1 MNDIERQD
9 NVVVF
14 GNSGTGKSHMAR
26 GAGLGRLSV
35 GSTVAAALRHELLEA
50 KGERQLLNLH
60 RQLARLK
67 LLIIED
73 LGFVGLCRTGGELL
87 FEASSQCY
95 KRGSIMMTTNLTFG
109 EWNEVFG
116 SERLT
121 GSLLDRLTH
130 YMDILEVN
138 GESYH
143 LRRSRENDA

>member
-1 MNDIERQD
+1 MLQ
-9 NVVVF
+9 
-14 GNSGTGKSHMAR
+14 AR
-26 GAGLGRLSV
+26 F
-35 GSTVAAALRHELLEA
+35 HPDE
-50 KGERQLLNLH
+50 
-60 RQLARLK
+60 
-67 LLIIED
+67 
-73 LGFVGLCRTGGELL
+73 
-87 FEASSQCY
+87 
-95 KRGSIMMTTNLTFG
+95 TNLTFD